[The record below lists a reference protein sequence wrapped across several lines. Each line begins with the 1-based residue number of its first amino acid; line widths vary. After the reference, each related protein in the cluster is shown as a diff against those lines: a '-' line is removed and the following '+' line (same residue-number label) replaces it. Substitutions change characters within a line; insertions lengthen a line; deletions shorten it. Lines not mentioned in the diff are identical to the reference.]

1 MITKLKAFP
10 IKLHLGTLALGFRWV
25 AVRIASKINTALLAA
40 IACGTLATFTVLN
53 ATIKPQFD
61 AIERSGAM
69 TNHKRVTDALESL
82 TEKLQTAT
90 QDYAF
95 WDESYAFLQGDKT
108 DEYVSSNLTP
118 ELKAV
123 ESLGINALV
132 FQKTDGEVLWGVA
145 YDLET
150 KDALAG
156 IVKEIAHFSRS
167 HPALG
172 DTATSTKR
180 GLIRTS
186 KGLLLVA
193 IAPVLK
199 SDQSGPAVGRV
210 ISAKLLDIDAVK
222 RLTNVNFTI
231 EPLPQAIGYVPL
243 PDGIQLKTLDSQI
256 ETTSVLMNLVGRP
269 LAFLKANSARD
280 VSRAGSSAVQSAMF
294 MMMLAG
300 FSAIA
305 ILWVFLGQ
313 TVIMR
318 IEALKAH
325 FDIAGRNGKIRAVT
339 TFTNDDEIGEL
350 AQSFNSMADQVNH
363 LRDALADS
371 AYMSGLSEWAAGTL
385 HNVRNGLAP
394 VTVSAWQLEQLF
406 EPSWVKNIETAA
418 AELADS
424 ATPPERRVKL
434 NAFLAGS
441 AVRFVDAAK
450 LTREFTGKING
461 ASSDVLGMVTEF
473 ERYAHRKTELEAIDL
488 LPLIKDAVASTIDV
502 RCKQTEIVFPSLS
515 ALATG
520 NGIILRQIFSNIFV
534 NALEAIAGQANR
546 GRIEI
551 TISANAGHAG
561 YVNIAIC
568 DNGEGLS
575 RDRLQAIFR
584 RGESSRHHRSGGL
597 GLHWCANAIKVL
609 GGNIHAESDGPGRGA
624 KFIVELPISESQTQ
638 EAA

>member
-1 MITKLKAFP
+1 
-10 IKLHLGTLALGFRWV
+10 
-25 AVRIASKINTALLAA
+25 VRIASKINTALLAA

-53 ATIKPQFD
+53 STIKPRFD
-61 AIERSGAM
+61 AIEHDGAM
-69 TNHKRVTDALESL
+69 TNHKRIMDALESL
-82 TEKLQTAT
+82 TEKLKTAT

-95 WDESYAFLQGDKT
+95 WDESYAFMQGKRP
-108 DEYVSSNLTP
+108 DEFIASNLTP
-118 ELKAV
+118 EFKAV

-132 FQKTDGEVLWGVA
+132 FQKTDGEVLWGAA

-150 KDALAG
+150 KEPLTG

-167 HPALG
+167 HPTLV
-172 DTATSTKR
+172 DTSNTTKS

-186 KGLLLVA
+186 QGLLLVA
-193 IAPVLK
+193 IAPILK
-199 SDQSGPAVGRV
+199 SDGSGLSVGRV
-210 ISAKLLDIDAVK
+210 ISAKLLDIDTVK

-231 EPLPQAIGYVPL
+231 EPLPQAIGYIPL
-243 PDGIQLKTLDSQI
+243 PEGIQLKTLDVHI
-256 ETTSVLMNLVGRP
+256 ETTSVLANLVGRP
-269 LAFLKANSARD
+269 LAFLKARSPRD
-280 VSRAGSSAVQSAMF
+280 VSRAGSSAVQSAMI

-300 FSAIA
+300 LIAIA
-305 ILWVFLGQ
+305 TLWVFLGQ
-313 TVIMR
+313 TVITR

-325 FDIAGRNGKIRAVT
+325 FDTAGRSGKIMTVSART
-339 TFTNDDEIGEL
+339 DPDEIGEL
-350 AQSFNSMADQVNH
+350 AESFNSMAEQVNH

-406 EPSWVKNIETAA
+406 DPSWIKNIETATK
-418 AELADS
+418 ELADS
-424 ATPPERRVKL
+424 GTPPERRIKL

-441 AVRFVDAAK
+441 AARFVDAAK
-450 LTREFTGKING
+450 LTGELTGKIKV
-461 ASSDVLGMVTEF
+461 ASTDVLGMVTEF
-473 ERYAHRKTELEAIDL
+473 ERYAHRKTELEVIDL
-488 LPLIKDAVASTIDV
+488 LPLIKGTLAATVDARTTEAEFILPTASASV
-502 RCKQTEIVFPSLS
+502 N
-515 ALATG
+515 G

-534 NALEAIAGQANR
+534 NALEAVESQPLR
-546 GRIEI
+546 GKIEI
-551 TISANAGHAG
+551 TISTKSGHAG
-561 YVNIAIC
+561 FVEVAVC

-609 GGNIHAESDGPGRGA
+609 GGKIHAESGGPGNGA
-624 KFIVELPISESQTQ
+624 RFVVELPISESQTQ

>member
-1 MITKLKAFP
+1 
-10 IKLHLGTLALGFRWV
+10 LASGFGWV
-25 AVRIASKINTALLAA
+25 AVRIASKINTALLTA
-40 IACGTLATFTVLN
+40 IACGSLATFAVLN
-53 ATIKPQFD
+53 STIKPRFD
-61 AIERSGAM
+61 AIERDGAA

-95 WDESYAFLQGDKT
+95 WDESYAFLRGEKT
-108 DEYVSSNLTP
+108 DEFVTSNLTP

-132 FQKTDGEVLWGVA
+132 FQKTDGEVLWGAA

-150 KDALAG
+150 KEVLTG

-172 DTATSTKR
+172 DTSTSTKR

-186 KGLLLVA
+186 MGLLLVA

-199 SDQSGPAVGRV
+199 SDQTGPAVGRV
-210 ISAKLLDIDAVK
+210 ISAKLLDIDTVK
-222 RLTNVNFTI
+222 RLTNVNFSI
-231 EPLPQAIGYVPL
+231 EPLPQAIGYIPL
-243 PDGIQLKTLDSQI
+243 PEGVQLKTLDVQM

-269 LAFLKANSARD
+269 LAFIKASSPRD
-280 VSRAGSSAVQSAMF
+280 VSRAGNTALRSAMV

-300 FSAIA
+300 FIAIA
-305 ILWVFLGQ
+305 TLWVFLGQ

-318 IEALKAH
+318 IEALRAH
-325 FDIAGRNGKIRAVT
+325 FDTAGKNGKITAVKA
-339 TFTNDDEIGEL
+339 FSNHDEIGEL

-371 AYMSGLSEWAAGTL
+371 SYMSGLSEWAAGTL

-394 VTVSAWQLEQLF
+394 VTVSAWQLDQLF
-406 EPSWVKNIETAA
+406 EPSWIKNIETAA
-418 AELADS
+418 SELADS
-424 ATPPERRVKL
+424 ATSPERRVKL
-434 NAFLAGS
+434 HAFLAGS
-441 AVRFVDAAK
+441 AARFADAAK
-450 LTREFTGKING
+450 LTRELTGKING

-488 LPLIKDAVASTIDV
+488 LPLIKGTASATIDV
-502 RCKQTEIVFPSLS
+502 RSKDTEIVLPLS
-515 ALATG
+515 SETVTG
-520 NGIILRQIFSNIFV
+520 NGIILRQIFSNIFI
-534 NALEAIAGQANR
+534 NALEAIEGRPYR

-551 TISANAGHAG
+551 VISTKAGHAG
-561 YVNIAIC
+561 FVNVAIS

-575 RDRLQAIFR
+575 PARLQEIFR

-624 KFIVELPISESQTQ
+624 KFIVELPAHAVQKH